1 MKPCK
6 FVAAILALCLSQ
18 YVNAAEIKYPVSEI
32 KEDLK
37 TGMYAVIR
45 EKEEKFMIE
54 STSSSTY
61 IVRCVITILKPEAK
75 RLAIVVAWYDK
86 SVKIDYL
93 RASVYD
99 ASGNLIK
106 KLRANEI
113 EDGSNISD
121 NSLFE
126 DDRYKAADLT
136 QASYPYTVEY
146 EYAQHFSYL
155 MFIPGFSLIDDDEV
169 AIQKSSYELIYPKT
183 LKPRYRLNQIKDPV
197 VSVQPDKRECLTWT
211 FQDIKPDKFEKFS
224 SGNQI
229 PYIRVAPVE
238 FAFKEYSGNM
248 STWESY
254 GKWLSQ
260 LNKDRDVLP
269 ESSKNKVRELTKD
282 LKTTEEKV
290 KAIYEYVQGKTRYVS
305 IQLGIGGWQPFPAET
320 VDKTGYGDCKALSNY
335 TVALLKEAGIKSY
348 YATIKAGENE
358 SEILADFPSSQFN
371 HIIVGVPNGRDT
383 LWLECTSQVNPFGY
397 LGTFTGDRKALMV
410 TENGGKLVNTIKYTA
425 DQNTQTR
432 TATVTVLPTGDATA
446 RVNTVYKG
454 LQYET
459 NNLNFLLNRQYDD
472 QKEWILNNTKI
483 PSFDINSFSMKD
495 TKDKIP
501 TANVNIDLSLKRFV
515 TISGKRLFL
524 TPNLMSRSAS
534 IPEKNDQ
541 RKTDVVTKKSFT
553 SIDSI
558 VYNLPEGVYP
568 EFTPAPIALKSR
580 FGEYEATFI
589 LDAGKL
595 LYIRKLKMK
604 KGTYPKESYNELV
617 DFYRNLNKADNTK
630 IVFLNKT

>member
-1 MKPCK
+1 MRVSQY
-6 FVAAILALCLSQ
+6 FAAIVTLCLSQ
-18 YVNAAEIKYPVSEI
+18 PVSAAEIKYPVSEI
-32 KEDLK
+32 PEEMK
-37 TGMYAVIR
+37 TGMYAVVR
-45 EKEEKFMIE
+45 EKEEKFMIM
-54 STSSSTY
+54 STSNSTY
-61 IVRCVITILKPEAK
+61 VVRCVITILKPEAK
-75 RLAIVVAWYDK
+75 RLATLAVWYDK
-86 SVKIDYL
+86 AVKIDYM

-99 ASGNLIK
+99 ASGALIK

-121 NSLFE
+121 YSLYE
-126 DDRYKAADLT
+126 DDRYKAADLG
-136 QASYPYTVEY
+136 QATYPYTIEY
-146 EYAQHFSYL
+146 EYAQQFSYL
-155 MFIPGFSLIDDDEV
+155 MFIPGFTLIDDDEV
-169 AIQKSSYELIYPKT
+169 AIQKSNYELIYPKT
-183 LKPRYRLNQIKDPV
+183 LKPRYKLNQIKEPV
-197 VSVQPDKRECLTWT
+197 VSVQPDRRECLTWT
-211 FQDIKPDKFEKFS
+211 FQDVKPNKFEKFS
-224 SGNQI
+224 TGNQT
-229 PYIRVAPVE
+229 PSIRVAPVE
-238 FAFKEYSGNM
+238 FAFKEYGGNM

-254 GKWLSQ
+254 GKWLAQ

-269 ESSKNKVRELTKD
+269 ESTKTKVKELTKD

-290 KAIYEYVQGKTRYVS
+290 KAVYEYVQGKTRYVS

-371 HIIVGVPNGRDT
+371 HIIVGVPNGSDT
-383 LWLECTSQVNPFGY
+383 LWLECTSQINPFGY

-410 TENGGKLVNTIKYTA
+410 TETGGKLVNTIKYTA
-425 DQNTQTR
+425 DQNTQMR
-432 TATVTVLPTGDATA
+432 KATVTVLATGDATA
-446 RVNTVYKG
+446 KINTVYKG

-459 NNLNFLLNRQYDD
+459 NNLNSRISRQYND

-501 TANVNIDLSLKRFV
+501 SASVNLDLSLKRYV
-515 TISGKRLFL
+515 TVSGKRLFL

-534 IPEKNDQ
+534 IPEKGGE
-541 RKTDVVTKKSFT
+541 RKTDVVTKTSFT

-558 VYNLPEGVYP
+558 TYQLPEGIYP
-568 EFTPAPIALKSR
+568 EFTPAPITVKSR
-580 FGEYEATFI
+580 FGEYEANFI

-595 LYIRKLKMK
+595 LYVRKLKMK

-617 DFYRNLNKADNTK
+617 EFYRSLNKADNTK
-630 IVFLNKT
+630 MVFLNKT